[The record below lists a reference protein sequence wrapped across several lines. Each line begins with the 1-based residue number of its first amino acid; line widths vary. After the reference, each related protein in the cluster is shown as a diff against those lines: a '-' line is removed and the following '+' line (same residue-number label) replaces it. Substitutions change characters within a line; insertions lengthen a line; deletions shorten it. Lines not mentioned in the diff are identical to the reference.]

1 MNPYYWFCYHLIKL
15 VGRIFFRLRVVHRE
29 RMINRGPV
37 ILASNHESYL
47 DPPLVG
53 SVADRAIFFLARKSL
68 LGGPFFGWLLPKLNV
83 IPVDLE
89 GKDRSA
95 LKALIR
101 ILKAGEGTLVFPEG
115 ERTLDGRLRPALP
128 GLGFVIAKTLAPVV
142 PMRIFGAREA
152 WPRGSGR
159 CAFQA
164 HHRRGGSAHLFYR
177 RRSSAAWERCLLSA
191 QPARDGRNRHAFTRL
206 TALRETEEQRT
217 VPKVKSSSGKKN
229 TADPSRAPRTGLGL
243 MLVIFI
249 GLALVAIYA
258 NVQKAR
264 REKIERVIITP
275 VSTVMPAASPAR

>member
-29 RMINRGPV
+29 RMINHGPV

-53 SVADRAIFFLARKSL
+53 SVADRAIFFLARKTL
-68 LGGPFFGWLLPKLNV
+68 LAGPFFGWLLPKLNV
-83 IPVDLE
+83 IPVDQE
-89 GKDRSA
+89 GNDRSA

-115 ERTLDGRLRPALP
+115 ERTSDGRLRPALP

-159 CAFQA
+159 VRF
-164 HHRRGGSAHLFYR
+164 RPITVVVGEPIYFT
-177 RRSSAAWERCLLSA
+177 AADLQPPGKDVYPRLSQRVMDA
-191 QPARDGRNRHAFTRL
+191 IA
-206 TALRETEEQRT
+206 AL
-217 VPKVKSSSGKKN
+217 SI
-229 TADPSRAPRTGLGL
+229 D
-243 MLVIFI
+243 
-249 GLALVAIYA
+249 
-258 NVQKAR
+258 
-264 REKIERVIITP
+264 
-275 VSTVMPAASPAR
+275 